1 MKFNSL
7 KHAIDRKTN
16 QTTTATTTAR
26 HFSYWLCIHSGW
38 LCFVFCPKI
47 IWFHVHWAF
56 NSEIEKST
64 RISTTSND
72 IQFNIICAWCANY
85 CAFQTI
91 FVILSRLPCAKQ
103 QLQFFCHNTFFVQNE
118 VENLP
123 LQRVDSEIVVYIDA
137 RVPVRCPNWCVI
149 ILLCSTII

>member
-1 MKFNSL
+1 MQSTGKRIKQQQQQLQRGISRTGFVYIAVGCASFSV
-7 KHAIDRKTN
+7 RKSFDFMFIERS
-16 QTTTATTTAR
+16 TAR
-26 HFSYWLCIHSGW
+26 L
-38 LCFVFCPKI
+38 K
-47 IWFHVHWAF
+47 
-56 NSEIEKST
+56 KST